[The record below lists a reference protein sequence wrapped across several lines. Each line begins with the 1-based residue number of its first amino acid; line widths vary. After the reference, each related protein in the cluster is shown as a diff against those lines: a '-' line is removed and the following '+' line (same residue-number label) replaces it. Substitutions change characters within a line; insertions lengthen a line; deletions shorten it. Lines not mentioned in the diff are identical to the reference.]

1 MSQDIERE
9 YGWDDI
15 IEKDSN
21 FVILPEG
28 DYDFTVTKFE
38 RGRFNGSA
46 KMPACNQAKVE
57 LTIRSDQG
65 EVIIIHTLL
74 LHTKTEGLLSNFF
87 AGIGQKR
94 KGEKLKM
101 NWQTVVGSRGRL
113 KLYIDK
119 YKKDND
125 SPEYTSNKV
134 RSFYP
139 YEEVFGQ
146 PPAPNYQQQGQ
157 QYQQPPQYQQAPPPS
172 APPPAPYYN
181 QQPFPGVGAPPQGG
195 GWSQGNF

>member
-1 MSQDIERE
+1 MSQDVERE
-9 YGWDDI
+9 FGWDDT

-21 FVILPEG
+21 FVLLPDG

-38 RGRFNGSA
+38 RGRFNGSQ

-57 LTIRSDQG
+57 LTFQSDQG
-65 EVIIIHTLL
+65 EVTISHTLL

-101 NWQTVVGSRGRL
+101 NWNTVVGSRGRA
-113 KLYIDK
+113 KLHIDK
-119 YKKDND
+119 YRGND
-125 SPEYTSNKV
+125 GREYTSNKV
-134 RSFYP
+134 QSFYP
-139 YEEVFGQ
+139 YEEIFGQ
-146 PPAPNYQQQGQ
+146 PPAPPQYQQNP
-157 QYQQPPQYQQAPPPS
+157 YQQPPQQQYPPQYPQTPPPQQQG
-172 APPPAPYYN
+172 Y
-181 QQPFPGVGAPPQGG
+181 QQPFPGAGAPPQQGG

>member
-1 MSQDIERE
+1 MSQEVERE
-9 YGWDDI
+9 FGWEDT

-28 DYDFTVTKFE
+28 DYDFIVTKFE

-57 LTIRSDQG
+57 LTFKSDQG
-65 EVIIIHTLL
+65 DVIIIHTLL

-101 NWQTVVGSRGRL
+101 NWNTVVGSRGRA
-113 KLYIDK
+113 KLFIDT
-119 YKKDND
+119 YKN
-125 SPEYTSNKV
+125 YTGNKV
-134 RSFYP
+134 DTFYP

-146 PPAPNYQQQGQ
+146 APQQQYQQN
-157 QYQQPPQYQQAPPPS
+157 QYQQPPQNQQQYPPQYPQTPPPQQQG
-172 APPPAPYYN
+172 Y
-181 QQPFPGVGAPPQGG
+181 QQPFPGAGAPPQQGG